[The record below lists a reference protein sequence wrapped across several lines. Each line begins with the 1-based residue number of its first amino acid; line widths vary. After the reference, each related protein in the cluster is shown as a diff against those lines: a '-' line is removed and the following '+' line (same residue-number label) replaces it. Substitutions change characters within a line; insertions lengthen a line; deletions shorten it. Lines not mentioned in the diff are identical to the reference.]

1 MRRCAE
7 VEDAF
12 GTIEYANQGWSN
24 AASPHPSSN
33 CRVPSMSTCSIAHIA
48 DQPLHSTYFF
58 LLRKKYVKKSSFHLM
73 IHFPRED
80 AEQLPSYLK
89 LIMTSTI
96 FQSFPQQGR
105 VYWGQW
111 ISTLVHCGIGRVPQE
126 AWLLAHQMVEG
137 VVGKL
142 HWQPLPI
149 SSQAWANDFWDK
161 LLNHRIFAFHS
172 YLPQATSCCMLM
184 PIATF

>member
-1 MRRCAE
+1 MFYCSYCWS
-7 VEDAF
+7 AF
-12 GTIEYANQGWSN
+12 AFYILF
-24 AASPHPSSN
+24 
-33 CRVPSMSTCSIAHIA
+33 
-48 DQPLHSTYFF
+48 PLEEKVCEKNF
-58 LLRKKYVKKSSFHLM
+58 LTHLM

-111 ISTLVHCGIGRVPQE
+111 ISILVHCGIGRVPQE

-137 VVGKL
+137 VVGKR

-161 LLNHRIFAFHS
+161 LLNHRISAFHS